1 MPFRFYTFIRSSL
14 PPKDARSLAGIK
26 ATVDECLP
34 SLQQE
39 YEEVLRDLERE
50 QAEVAEI
57 DACDQ
62 DYLNDLKTS
71 ILEQK

>member
-1 MPFRFYTFIRSSL
+1 M
-14 PPKDARSLAGIK
+14 K

-34 SLQQE
+34 SLQRE

-50 QAEVAEI
+50 QLEVAEI